1 MRKPLGSLTRN
12 VAIYGAGDVAVT
24 AVGLLLLPIYLL
36 RLTQED
42 YGALALLVG
51 VEAITKIFFRWGLDG
66 AFMRFYHDRE
76 THAEKVQLTSTL
88 CGFLLVSG
96 AVLVAAGLL
105 VSAPLAAHLFPESPE
120 RYLPALRLVLINT
133 FLLTFTF
140 VPYQVLRLEGR
151 ALTFSILSFARSVS
165 TLILKFT
172 LVIWAAWGLTG
183 FMIADLVVTLGLLPW
198 LWPWT
203 RPLLGRVFSAEE
215 LRLCLRFGLP
225 RLPHGLAQ
233 QALDAGNKY
242 LLNRYVSLSGLGVYQ
257 ISGTIG
263 QSLKFF
269 LSAFETGWAPFYY
282 ETARQTDARV
292 IFAKVTT
299 YGIAILVL
307 LVAGLT
313 AITPDL
319 VRAITFGAP
328 WTPEAYRDAAVV
340 VPLVA
345 LGIAFQG
352 VYLLT
357 SIGLNLTNQ
366 TQYYPVSTFA
376 AAGVGLGS
384 GLLLMPRYGALGAA
398 IAFLLSYVTLA
409 ATAAAFASRHYP
421 IQYETGRITR
431 LLVAGTLA
439 SLAGAWLPAMH
450 PLAGIAT
457 RGVVVVGVFVGL
469 LGVSGF
475 LRQTELA
482 VLRQQTSRLFRRR
495 STQAG
500 TD

>member
-24 AVGLLLLPIYLL
+24 AVGLLLLPVYLL

-51 VEAITKIFFRWGLDG
+51 VEAVTKIFFRWGLDG

-96 AVLVAAGLL
+96 AVLVAVGLL
-105 VSAPLAAHLFPESPE
+105 VSAPLAAHLFPESPD

-172 LVIWAAWGLTG
+172 LVIWAGWGLTG
-183 FMIADLVVTLGLLPW
+183 FMIADLIVTLGLLPW

-215 LRLCLRFGLP
+215 LLRCLRFGLP

-242 LLNRYVSLSGLGVYQ
+242 LLNRHVPLSGLGVYQ

-282 ETARQTDARV
+282 ETARQPDARV
-292 IFAKVTT
+292 IFGKVTT

-328 WTPEAYRDAAVV
+328 WTPEAYRDAAFV
-340 VPLVA
+340 VPLVG

-366 TQYYPVSTFA
+366 TQYYPLSTFSA
-376 AAGVGLGS
+376 AAVGLGC
-384 GLLLMPRYGALGAA
+384 GVVLMPRYGVIGAA
-398 IAFLLSYVTLA
+398 TAFLLSYLTLA
-409 ATAAAFASRHYP
+409 LTAAWFAYQWYP
-421 IQYETGRITR
+421 VRYEAGRIAR
-431 LLVAGTLA
+431 VLLAAAAACLAGWA
-439 SLAGAWLPAMH
+439 WPHMPSLAG
-450 PLAGIAT
+450 
-457 RGVVVVGVFVGL
+457 VFVRGATTVVTFVAL
-469 LGVSGF
+469 LLATGF
-475 LRQTELA
+475 LRKTEVA
-482 VLRQQTSRLFRRR
+482 WLRDTARRR
-495 STQAG
+495 LRGRSA
-500 TD
+500 